1 MCVYLRPAA
10 GSAAYY
16 YRIGKGENLSE
27 LNERKRFVFRF
38 SYSFRIHTHTTDK
51 KKKRPVA
58 GISRTAFDDIHRRF
72 GPRESSPCRLGT
84 FSFAD
89 GEQVSHL
96 STCQREK
103 LIILYVHVLA
113 PRTCS
118 IAEGGTTLILQGEN
132 GRLSPWRTVNSG
144 CLPLGSDCWLLFLD
158 ALFCAAEA
166 IRCVDLHCT
175 RSFNPITR
183 QITSINYPL

>member
-38 SYSFRIHTHTTDK
+38 SYSLPFRIHTHTQLIIR
-51 KKKRPVA
+51 KR
-58 GISRTAFDDIHRRF
+58 
-72 GPRESSPCRLGT
+72 GPLLASVGRHSMIFIEDLARASSPCRLGT

-96 STCQREK
+96 STCQKEK

-113 PRTCS
+113 PRT
-118 IAEGGTTLILQGEN
+118 TLILQG
-132 GRLSPWRTVNSG
+132 GKWPTIALAYGQFRLV
-144 CLPLGSDCWLLFLD
+144 CLLALTAGYFFLMLCSVQQRRYD
-158 ALFCAAEA
+158 ASTCTAPDLS
-166 IRCVDLHCT
+166 IR
-175 RSFNPITR
+175 
-183 QITSINYPL
+183 